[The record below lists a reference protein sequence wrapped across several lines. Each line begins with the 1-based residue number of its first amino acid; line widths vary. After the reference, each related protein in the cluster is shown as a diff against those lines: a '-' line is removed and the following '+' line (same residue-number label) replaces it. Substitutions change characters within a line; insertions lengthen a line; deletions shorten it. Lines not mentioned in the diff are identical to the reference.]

1 MFVVSII
8 VLNFGKCSNGLCV
21 FGRPWAQAICANLGR
36 IAFFSDSAISPLLPN
51 EELLLTEELLNQQI
65 KKILFMS
72 WNGFPNYIS
81 KENETEIFF
90 RLPYAGSKC
99 EQLVK
104 HCLKKMRRCL
114 KINVKFVVT
123 YNTKIISFYC
133 NVKDKVSHE

>member
-1 MFVVSII
+1 
-8 VLNFGKCSNGLCV
+8 
-21 FGRPWAQAICANLGR
+21 
-36 IAFFSDSAISPLLPN
+36 
-51 EELLLTEELLNQQI
+51 
-65 KKILFMS
+65 MS

-123 YNTKIISFYC
+123 YNTNIISFYC
-133 NVKDKVSHE
+133 NVKDKVSHEQRNNIICRIRCPGCGRKYIRKTERCLISRLNEHGKRDTEPMLKYLSE

>member
-1 MFVVSII
+1 
-8 VLNFGKCSNGLCV
+8 
-21 FGRPWAQAICANLGR
+21 
-36 IAFFSDSAISPLLPN
+36 
-51 EELLLTEELLNQQI
+51 
-65 KKILFMS
+65 MS
-72 WNGFPNYIS
+72 WNGFPSYIS

-104 HCLKKMRRCL
+104 RCL